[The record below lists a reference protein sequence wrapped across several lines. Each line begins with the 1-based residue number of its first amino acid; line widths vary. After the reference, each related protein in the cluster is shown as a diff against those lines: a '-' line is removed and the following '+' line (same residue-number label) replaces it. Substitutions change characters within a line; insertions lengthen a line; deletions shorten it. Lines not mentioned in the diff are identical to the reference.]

1 MKKLISTTGLCL
13 MVLMIVAFGIRYFKV
28 DTLPPGLT
36 WDEAAIGYNGFA
48 VVNTF
53 RDEWLFRLPISFRSF
68 GDYKAPLAIYVT
80 GVFTKLFGLNVL
92 AVRLPFVL
100 AGTLSIGAIFWLAR
114 EWWLSFGNSISKS
127 PKVDKLFFNS
137 RARLSAAGLISALLL
152 TFSPWHLHFSRA
164 GFEVGM
170 ALLLLMVGIS
180 SWLKSVRADSSRWL
194 LVSALMLSASLYTYH
209 SAKVVVPL
217 VIIGLIIG
225 QLSYWQKRWRSL
237 LMGGFALGVL
247 LLPLAYDSLMGK
259 GAERFSQTTVF
270 SDSQPLFSSLA
281 QVGSNFL
288 THLHPDFLVFGK
300 VAEARMGMEGF
311 GVLDPITYVL
321 VVFFVIA
328 LISRLYVMVK
338 NFAADR
344 SIARVQLQLFARNT
358 LLKERWLPIW
368 LIGAGL
374 LPAALGADIAPHTI
388 RSLMALPGFI
398 LLAVSVIFEL
408 VDRIQLSRVNQTIK
422 GSQGETNVVIK
433 TFLGM
438 LLLIYLMISVRF
450 VSEYFSLF
458 PALSSDDFAAKT
470 LEAVAIA
477 HDYEK
482 GEGVSEKDKIIF
494 TDAYGQP
501 YIYSLSV
508 RKTTPYEY
516 HSGSLIKYEFKAVDP
531 GDLLRPNALIVAGR
545 DELLD
550 VPLTR
555 FEEVLYGRDGQVRFK
570 IFVTD

>member
-398 LLAVSVIFEL
+398 LLVVSVIFEL
-408 VDRIQLSRVNQTIK
+408 VDRIQLSRANQTIK

-438 LLLIYLMISVRF
+438 LLLTYLMISVRF
-450 VSEYFSLF
+450 VSAYFSRF

-477 HDYEK
+477 FDYEK
-482 GEGVSEKDKIIF
+482 GEGVREKDKIIF

-501 YIYSLSV
+501 YIYSLFV
-508 RKTTPYEY
+508 RQTTPYQY
-516 HSGSLIKYEFKAVDP
+516 HSGSLIKYEFKPVDP
-531 GDLLRPNALIVAGR
+531 GDLLRPNALIIAGR

-550 VPLTR
+550 VQLTR